1 VSRQHHCIRL
11 LQLVKKLAAEVEREA
26 AHPPSD
32 PVNGSEAVVL
42 AEQATML
49 LRWRRPHVV
58 LCGDESGKYLFDP
71 RMLLFEY
78 TTTFVLRPPQV
89 TAPLMTTDDLV

>member
-1 VSRQHHCIRL
+1 
-11 LQLVKKLAAEVEREA
+11 
-26 AHPPSD
+26 
-32 PVNGSEAVVL
+32 
-42 AEQATML
+42 
-49 LRWRRPHVV
+49 VV

-89 TAPLMTTDDLV
+89 TVPLMTTDNLV